1 MGFLEKL
8 KSGIKKTS
16 ETITKNI
23 EKVLN
28 LDCKIDDEFFEAL
41 EEALIMSDVGVVT
54 SQKISRELKKA
65 AKTNKIENTTDLKPE
80 FIRIITQILNTASI
94 TQILNTASQN
104 SKPVFNNNLSKPNKV
119 LLVVGVNGVGKTTT
133 IGKLAYNLKN
143 AGQRVIIAAAD
154 TFRDAAVAQL
164 EVWADRAGVFLVK
177 NESTSDP
184 SAVIY
189 EAIKLAKTSECD
201 VLICDTAGRLHNK
214 KNLMAQLE
222 KMKRIIDRFCPQTEV
237 EILLVLDATTG
248 QNAVAQAQ
256 EFKNIMEITG
266 IILTKLDGTA
276 KGGMVLSICDELGV
290 PIKYV
295 GLGEGISDLEP
306 FEPEKFAQALFDFDV

>member
-28 LDCKIDDEFFEAL
+28 LGCKIDDEFFEAI

-80 FIRIITQILNTASI
+80 FIRIITQILNTAS
-94 TQILNTASQN
+94 QN
-104 SKPVFNNNLSKPNKV
+104 SKPVFSNNLNKPNRV

-143 AGQRVIIAAAD
+143 VGQQVIVAAAD

-164 EVWADRAGVFLVK
+164 EVWADRARVFLVK

-256 EFKNIMEITG
+256 EFKNVMEITG

-295 GLGEGISDLEP
+295 GLGEEISDLEP

>member
-1 MGFLEKL
+1 MGLLEKL
-8 KSGIKKTS
+8 KSSIKKTS

-28 LDCKIDDEFFEAL
+28 LGCKIDDEFFEAL
-41 EEALIMSDVGVVT
+41 EEALIISDVGVVT
-54 SQKISRELKKA
+54 SQKISKELKKA
-65 AKTNKIENTTDLKPE
+65 AKVNKIENTADLKPE
-80 FIRIITQILNTASI
+80 FIKIVTQILNTAP
-94 TQILNTASQN
+94 QN
-104 SKPVFNNNLSKPNKV
+104 AEQVFNDNLNKPNKV
-119 LLVVGVNGVGKTTT
+119 ILVVGVNGVGKTTT

-143 AGQRVIIAAAD
+143 NGQRVIVAAAD

-164 EVWADRAGVFLVK
+164 EAWTELAGAFLVK
-177 NESTSDP
+177 NENTSDP
-184 SAVIY
+184 NAVVY
-189 EAIKLAKTSECD
+189 EAIKLAKASEYD

-222 KMKRIIDRFCPQTEV
+222 KMKRIINKFCPQTEV
-237 EILLVLDATTG
+237 EVLLVLDATTG

-276 KGGMVLSICDELGV
+276 KGGMVLSICDELKV

-295 GLGEGISDLEP
+295 GLGEGIADLEL
-306 FEPEKFAQALFDFDV
+306 FEPEKFAQALFNFDG

>member
-8 KSGIKKTS
+8 KNGIKKTS

-28 LDCKIDDEFFEAL
+28 LDCKIDDEFFDAI

-65 AKTNKIENTTDLKPE
+65 AKTNKIENTADLKPE
-80 FIRIITQILNTASI
+80 FIRIITQILNTAS
-94 TQILNTASQN
+94 QAP
-104 SKPVFNNNLSKPNKV
+104 KPVFNNNLSKPNKV

-143 AGQRVIIAAAD
+143 AGQRVIVAAAD

-201 VLICDTAGRLHNK
+201 ALICDTAGRLHNK

-222 KMKRIIDRFCPQTEV
+222 KMKRIIDRFCPQTKV

-256 EFKNIMEITG
+256 EFKNVMEITG

>member
-8 KSGIKKTS
+8 KNGIKKTS

-28 LDCKIDDEFFEAL
+28 LDCKIDDEFFDAI

-65 AKTNKIENTTDLKPE
+65 AKTNKIENTADLKPE
-80 FIRIITQILNTASI
+80 FIRIITQILNTAS
-94 TQILNTASQN
+94 QAP
-104 SKPVFNNNLSKPNKV
+104 KPVFNNNLSKPNKV

-143 AGQRVIIAAAD
+143 AGQRVIVAAAD

-201 VLICDTAGRLHNK
+201 ALICDTAGRLHNK

-222 KMKRIIDRFCPQTEV
+222 KMKLIIDR
-237 EILLVLDATTG
+237 L
-248 QNAVAQAQ
+248 
-256 EFKNIMEITG
+256 
-266 IILTKLDGTA
+266 
-276 KGGMVLSICDELGV
+276 
-290 PIKYV
+290 
-295 GLGEGISDLEP
+295 
-306 FEPEKFAQALFDFDV
+306 

>member
-28 LDCKIDDEFFEAL
+28 LDCKIDDEFFEAI
-41 EEALIMSDVGVVT
+41 EEALIMSDVGVIT

-80 FIRIITQILNTASI
+80 FIKII

-119 LLVVGVNGVGKTTT
+119 ILVVGVNGVGKTTT

-143 AGQRVIIAAAD
+143 AGQRVIVAAAD

-248 QNAVAQAQ
+248 QNAVVQAQ
-256 EFKNIMEITG
+256 EFKNVMEITG

>member
-28 LDCKIDDEFFEAL
+28 LDCKIDDKFFEAL

-54 SQKISRELKKA
+54 SQKISKELKKA
-65 AKTNKIENTTDLKPE
+65 AKSNKIENSTDLKPE
-80 FIRIITQILNTASI
+80 FIRIITQILNTAS
-94 TQILNTASQN
+94 QN
-104 SKPVFNNNLSKPNKV
+104 SQPVFNNNLSKPNKV
-119 LLVVGVNGVGKTTT
+119 ILVVGVNGVGKTTT

-143 AGQRVIIAAAD
+143 AGQRVIVAAAD

-189 EAIKLAKTSECD
+189 EAIKLAKTSECN

-256 EFKNIMEITG
+256 EFKNVMEITG

-295 GLGEGISDLEP
+295 GLGEEISDLEP

>member
-28 LDCKIDDEFFEAL
+28 LDCKIDYEFFEAL

-54 SQKISRELKKA
+54 SQKISKELKKA
-65 AKTNKIENTTDLKPE
+65 AKSNKIENSTDLKPE
-80 FIRIITQILNTASI
+80 FIRIITQILNTAS
-94 TQILNTASQN
+94 QN
-104 SKPVFNNNLSKPNKV
+104 SQPVFNNNLSKPNKV
-119 LLVVGVNGVGKTTT
+119 ILVVGVNGVGKTTT

-143 AGQRVIIAAAD
+143 AGQRVIVAAAD

-189 EAIKLAKTSECD
+189 EAIKLAKTSECN
-201 VLICDTAGRLHNK
+201 VLICDTAGRLHDK

-222 KMKRIIDRFCPQTEV
+222 KMKRMIDRFCPQTEV

-256 EFKNIMEITG
+256 EFKNVMEITG

-295 GLGEGISDLEP
+295 GLGEEISDLEP

>member
-28 LDCKIDDEFFEAL
+28 LGCKIDDEFFETL
-41 EEALIMSDVGVVT
+41 EEALIISDVGVVT
-54 SQKISRELKKA
+54 SQKISKELKKA
-65 AKTNKIENTTDLKPE
+65 AKVNKIENTADLKPE
-80 FIRIITQILNTASI
+80 FIKIIAQILNTD
-94 TQILNTASQN
+94 SQDDE
-104 SKPVFNNNLSKPNKV
+104 PIFNDSLGKPNKV
-119 LLVVGVNGVGKTTT
+119 ILVVGVNGVGKTTT
-133 IGKLAYNLKN
+133 IGKLAYSLKN
-143 AGQRVIIAAAD
+143 NGRRVIIAAAD

-164 EVWADRAGVFLVK
+164 EVWAELAGVFLVK

-184 SAVIY
+184 SAVVY
-189 EAIKLAKTSECD
+189 EAIKLAKASEYD

-222 KMKRIIDRFCPQTEV
+222 KMKRIIDKFCPQTEV

-256 EFKNIMEITG
+256 EFKNVMEVTG

-306 FEPEKFAQALFDFDV
+306 FESEKFARALFDFDS

>member
-54 SQKISRELKKA
+54 SQKISKELKKA
-65 AKTNKIENTTDLKPE
+65 AKSNKIENSTDLKPE
-80 FIRIITQILNTASI
+80 FIRIITQILNTAS
-94 TQILNTASQN
+94 QN
-104 SKPVFNNNLSKPNKV
+104 SQPVFNNNLSKPNKV
-119 LLVVGVNGVGKTTT
+119 ILVVWVNGVGKTTT

-143 AGQRVIIAAAD
+143 AGQRVIVAAAD

-201 VLICDTAGRLHNK
+201 ALICDTAGRLHNK

-256 EFKNIMEITG
+256 EFKNVMEITG

>member
-54 SQKISRELKKA
+54 SQKISKELKKA
-65 AKTNKIENTTDLKPE
+65 AKSNKIENSTDLKPE
-80 FIRIITQILNTASI
+80 FIRIITQILNTAS
-94 TQILNTASQN
+94 QN
-104 SKPVFNNNLSKPNKV
+104 SQPVFNNNLSKPNKV
-119 LLVVGVNGVGKTTT
+119 ILVVGVNGVGKTTT

-143 AGQRVIIAAAD
+143 AGQRVIVAAAD

-189 EAIKLAKTSECD
+189 EAIKLAKTSECN

-248 QNAVAQAQ
+248 QNAVAQAK
-256 EFKNIMEITG
+256 EFKNVMEITG

>member
-1 MGFLEKL
+1 MGLLEKL
-8 KSGIKKTS
+8 KNGIKKTS

-41 EEALIMSDVGVVT
+41 EEALIISDVGVIT
-54 SQKISRELKKA
+54 SQKISKELKKA
-65 AKTNKIENTTDLKPE
+65 AKTNKIENTADLKPE
-80 FIRIITQILNTASI
+80 FIRIITQILNTD
-94 TQILNTASQN
+94 SQD
-104 SKPVFNNNLSKPNKV
+104 SDSVFNDSLSKPDKV
-119 LLVVGVNGVGKTTT
+119 ILVVGVNGVGKTTT
-133 IGKLAYNLKN
+133 IGKLAYSLKN
-143 AGQRVIIAAAD
+143 NGQRVIVAAAD

-184 SAVIY
+184 SAVVY
-189 EAIKLAKTSECD
+189 EAIKLAKASEYD

-222 KMKRIIDRFCPQTEV
+222 KMKRIIDKFCPQTVV

-256 EFKNIMEITG
+256 EFKNVMEITG

>member
-1 MGFLEKL
+1 MGLLEKL
-8 KSGIKKTS
+8 KNGIKKTS

-41 EEALIMSDVGVVT
+41 EEALIISDVGVIT
-54 SQKISRELKKA
+54 SHKFSKELKKA
-65 AKTNKIENTTDLKPE
+65 AKTNKIENTADLKPE
-80 FIRIITQILNTASI
+80 FIRIITQILNTD
-94 TQILNTASQN
+94 SQD
-104 SKPVFNNNLSKPNKV
+104 SDSVFNDSLSKPDKV
-119 LLVVGVNGVGKTTT
+119 ILVVGVNGVGKTTT
-133 IGKLAYNLKN
+133 IGKLAYSLKN
-143 AGQRVIIAAAD
+143 NGQRVIVAAAD

-184 SAVIY
+184 SAVVY
-189 EAIKLAKTSECD
+189 EAIKLAKASEYD

-214 KNLMAQLE
+214 KNLMAQLD
-222 KMKRIIDRFCPQTEV
+222 KMKRIIDKFCPQTVV

-256 EFKNIMEITG
+256 EFKNVMEITG

>member
-1 MGFLEKL
+1 MGLLEKL
-8 KSGIKKTS
+8 KNGIKKTS

-41 EEALIMSDVGVVT
+41 EEALIISDVGVIT
-54 SQKISRELKKA
+54 SQKISKELKKA
-65 AKTNKIENTTDLKPE
+65 AKTNKIENTADLKPE
-80 FIRIITQILNTASI
+80 FVKIITQILNTD
-94 TQILNTASQN
+94 SQDDELG
-104 SKPVFNNNLSKPNKV
+104 FNDSLSKPNKV
-119 LLVVGVNGVGKTTT
+119 ILVVGVNGVGKTTT
-133 IGKLAYNLKN
+133 IGKLAYSLKN
-143 AGQRVIIAAAD
+143 NGQRVIVAAAD

-184 SAVIY
+184 SAVVY
-189 EAIKLAKTSECD
+189 EAIKLAKASEYD

-222 KMKRIIDRFCPQTEV
+222 KMKRIIDKFCPQTEV

-256 EFKNIMEITG
+256 EFKNVMEITG

-276 KGGMVLSICDELGV
+276 KGGMVLSICDELEV

>member
-54 SQKISRELKKA
+54 SQKISKELKKA
-65 AKTNKIENTTDLKPE
+65 AKSNKIENSTDLKPE
-80 FIRIITQILNTASI
+80 FIRIITQILNTAS
-94 TQILNTASQN
+94 QN
-104 SKPVFNNNLSKPNKV
+104 SQPVFNNNLSKPNKV
-119 LLVVGVNGVGKTTT
+119 ILVVGVNGVGKTTT

-143 AGQRVIIAAAD
+143 AGQRVIVAAAD

-189 EAIKLAKTSECD
+189 EAIKLAKTSECN
-201 VLICDTAGRLHNK
+201 VLICDTAGRLHDK

-256 EFKNIMEITG
+256 EFKNVMEITG

-295 GLGEGISDLEP
+295 GLGEEISDLEP

>member
-1 MGFLEKL
+1 MGFLEKF
-8 KSGIKKTS
+8 KNGIKKTS

-54 SQKISRELKKA
+54 SQKISKELKKA
-65 AKTNKIENTTDLKPE
+65 AKANKIENTADLKPE
-80 FIRIITQILNTASI
+80 FIRIITQILNTD
-94 TQILNTASQN
+94 SQD
-104 SKPVFNNNLSKPNKV
+104 SKPGFNNSLNKPDKV
-119 LLVVGVNGVGKTTT
+119 ILVVGVNGVGKTTT
-133 IGKLAYNLKN
+133 IGKLAYSLKN
-143 AGQRVIIAAAD
+143 NGQRVIVAAAD

-184 SAVIY
+184 SAVVY
-189 EAIKLAKTSECD
+189 EAIKLAKASEYD

-222 KMKRIIDRFCPQTEV
+222 KMKRIIDKFCPQTEV

-256 EFKNIMEITG
+256 EFKNVMEITG

-276 KGGMVLSICDELGV
+276 RGGMVLSICDELEV

-306 FEPEKFAQALFDFDV
+306 FEPEKFAQALFNFES

>member
-8 KSGIKKTS
+8 KNGIKKTS

-28 LDCKIDDEFFEAL
+28 LDCKIDDEFFDAI

-65 AKTNKIENTTDLKPE
+65 AKTNKIENTADLKPE
-80 FIRIITQILNTASI
+80 FIRIITQILNTAS
-94 TQILNTASQN
+94 QAP
-104 SKPVFNNNLSKPNKV
+104 KPVFNNNLSKPNKV

-143 AGQRVIIAAAD
+143 AGQRVIVAAAD

-201 VLICDTAGRLHNK
+201 ALICDTAGRLHNK

-222 KMKRIIDRFCPQTEV
+222 KMKRIIDRFCPQTKV

-256 EFKNIMEITG
+256 EFKNVMEITG

-295 GLGEGISDLEP
+295 GLGEEISDLEP

>member
-1 MGFLEKL
+1 MGLLEKL
-8 KSGIKKTS
+8 KNGIKKTS

-41 EEALIMSDVGVVT
+41 EEALIISDVGVIT
-54 SQKISRELKKA
+54 SQKISKELKKA
-65 AKTNKIENTTDLKPE
+65 AKTNKIENTADLKPE
-80 FIRIITQILNTASI
+80 FVKIITQILNTD
-94 TQILNTASQN
+94 SQDDELG
-104 SKPVFNNNLSKPNKV
+104 FNDSLSKPNKV
-119 LLVVGVNGVGKTTT
+119 ILVVGVNGVGKTTT
-133 IGKLAYNLKN
+133 IGKLAYSLKN
-143 AGQRVIIAAAD
+143 NGQRVIVAAAD

-184 SAVIY
+184 SAVVY
-189 EAIKLAKTSECD
+189 EAIKLAKASEYD

-222 KMKRIIDRFCPQTEV
+222 KMKRIIDKFCPQTEV

-256 EFKNIMEITG
+256 EFKNVMEITG

-276 KGGMVLSICDELGV
+276 RGGMVLSICDELEV

>member
-41 EEALIMSDVGVVT
+41 EEALVMSDVGVVT
-54 SQKISRELKKA
+54 SQKISKELKKA
-65 AKTNKIENTTDLKPE
+65 AKSNKIENSTDLKPE
-80 FIRIITQILNTASI
+80 FIRIITQILNTAS
-94 TQILNTASQN
+94 QN
-104 SKPVFNNNLSKPNKV
+104 SQPVFNNNLSKPNKV
-119 LLVVGVNGVGKTTT
+119 ILVVGVNGVGKTTT

-143 AGQRVIIAAAD
+143 AGQRVIVAAAD

-201 VLICDTAGRLHNK
+201 ALICDTAGRLHNK

-222 KMKRIIDRFCPQTEV
+222 KMKRIIDRFCPQTKV

-256 EFKNIMEITG
+256 EFKNVMEITG

>member
-8 KSGIKKTS
+8 KNGIRKTS

-41 EEALIMSDVGVVT
+41 EEALIMSDVGVIT
-54 SQKISRELKKA
+54 SQKISKELKKA

-80 FIRIITQILNTASI
+80 FIRIITQILNTD
-94 TQILNTASQN
+94 SQD
-104 SKPVFNNNLSKPNKV
+104 SKPGFNNSLSKPNKV
-119 LLVVGVNGVGKTTT
+119 VLVIGVNGVGKTTT

-143 AGQRVIIAAAD
+143 NGQRVIVAAAD

-189 EAIKLAKTSECD
+189 EAIKLAKASEYD

-214 KNLMAQLE
+214 KNLMAQLK
-222 KMKRIIDRFCPQTEV
+222 KMKRIIDKFCPQTVV

-256 EFKNIMEITG
+256 EFKNVMEITG

>member
-54 SQKISRELKKA
+54 SQKISKELKKA
-65 AKTNKIENTTDLKPE
+65 AKSNKIENSTDLKPE
-80 FIRIITQILNTASI
+80 FIRIITQILNTAS
-94 TQILNTASQN
+94 QN
-104 SKPVFNNNLSKPNKV
+104 SQPVFNNNLSKPNKV
-119 LLVVGVNGVGKTTT
+119 ILVVGVNGVGKTTT

-143 AGQRVIIAAAD
+143 AGQRVIVAAAD

-189 EAIKLAKTSECD
+189 EAIKLAKTSECN

-256 EFKNIMEITG
+256 EFKNVMEITG

-295 GLGEGISDLEP
+295 GLGEEISDLEP

>member
-28 LDCKIDDEFFEAL
+28 LGCKIDDEFFEAL

-65 AKTNKIENTTDLKPE
+65 AKINKIENTTGLKPE
-80 FIRIITQILNTASI
+80 FIRIITQILNTAS
-94 TQILNTASQN
+94 QN
-104 SKPVFNNNLSKPNKV
+104 FKSVFNNNLNKPNKV

-143 AGQRVIIAAAD
+143 AGQRVIVAAAD

-248 QNAVAQAQ
+248 QNAVAQAK
-256 EFKNIMEITG
+256 EFKNVMEITG

>member
-28 LDCKIDDEFFEAL
+28 LDCKIDDKFFEAL

-54 SQKISRELKKA
+54 SQKISKELKKA
-65 AKTNKIENTTDLKPE
+65 AKTNKIENTADLKPE
-80 FIRIITQILNTASI
+80 FIRIITQILNTAS
-94 TQILNTASQN
+94 QN
-104 SKPVFNNNLSKPNKV
+104 SQPVFNNNLSKPNKV
-119 LLVVGVNGVGKTTT
+119 ILVVGVNGVGKTTT

-143 AGQRVIIAAAD
+143 AGQRVIVAAAD

-189 EAIKLAKTSECD
+189 EAIKLAKTSECN

-256 EFKNIMEITG
+256 EFKNVMEITG

-295 GLGEGISDLEP
+295 GLGEEISDLEP

>member
-1 MGFLEKL
+1 MGLLEKL
-8 KSGIKKTS
+8 KNGIKKTS

-28 LDCKIDDEFFEAL
+28 LDCKIDDEFFEAI
-41 EEALIMSDVGVVT
+41 EEALIISDVGVIT
-54 SQKISRELKKA
+54 SQKISKELKKA
-65 AKTNKIENTTDLKPE
+65 AKTNKIENTADLKPE
-80 FIRIITQILNTASI
+80 FVKIITQILNTD
-94 TQILNTASQN
+94 SQDDELG
-104 SKPVFNNNLSKPNKV
+104 FNDSLSKPNKV
-119 LLVVGVNGVGKTTT
+119 ILVVGVNGVGKTTT
-133 IGKLAYNLKN
+133 IGKLAYSLKN
-143 AGQRVIIAAAD
+143 NGQRVIVAAAD

-184 SAVIY
+184 SAVVY
-189 EAIKLAKTSECD
+189 EAIKLAKASEYD

-222 KMKRIIDRFCPQTEV
+222 KMKRIIDKFCPQTEV

-256 EFKNIMEITG
+256 EFKNVMEITG

-276 KGGMVLSICDELGV
+276 RGGMVLSICDELEV

-306 FEPEKFAQALFDFDV
+306 FEPEKFAQALFNFES

>member
-28 LDCKIDDEFFEAL
+28 LDCKIDDEFFEAI
-41 EEALIMSDVGVVT
+41 EEALIMSDVGVIT

-80 FIRIITQILNTASI
+80 FIKII

-119 LLVVGVNGVGKTTT
+119 ILVVGVNGVGKTTT

-143 AGQRVIIAAAD
+143 AGQRVIVAAAD

-164 EVWADRAGVFLVK
+164 EVWADRAGVFFVK

-248 QNAVAQAQ
+248 QNAVVQAQ
-256 EFKNIMEITG
+256 EFKNVMEITG

>member
-28 LDCKIDDEFFEAL
+28 LGCKIDDEFFETL
-41 EEALIMSDVGVVT
+41 EEALIISDVGVVT
-54 SQKISRELKKA
+54 SQKISKELKKA
-65 AKTNKIENTTDLKPE
+65 AKTNKIENTADLKPE
-80 FIRIITQILNTASI
+80 FVKIITQILSTD
-94 TQILNTASQN
+94 SQD
-104 SKPVFNNNLSKPNKV
+104 SDPVFNDSLGKPNKV
-119 LLVVGVNGVGKTTT
+119 ILVVGINGVGKTTT
-133 IGKLAYNLKN
+133 IGKLAYSLKN
-143 AGQRVIIAAAD
+143 NGRRVIIAAAD

-184 SAVIY
+184 SAVVY
-189 EAIKLAKTSECD
+189 EAIKLVKASEYD

-222 KMKRIIDRFCPQTEV
+222 KMKRIIDKFCPQTEV

-256 EFKNIMEITG
+256 EFRNVMEITG

-276 KGGMVLSICDELGV
+276 KGGMVLSICDELEV

-306 FEPEKFAQALFDFDV
+306 FEPEKFAQALFNFDS

>member
-28 LDCKIDDEFFEAL
+28 LGCKIDDEFFDAI

-65 AKTNKIENTTDLKPE
+65 AKTNKIENTADLKPE
-80 FIRIITQILNTASI
+80 FIRIITQILNTAS
-94 TQILNTASQN
+94 QAP
-104 SKPVFNNNLSKPNKV
+104 KPVFNNNLSKPNKV

-143 AGQRVIIAAAD
+143 AGQRVIVAAAD

-201 VLICDTAGRLHNK
+201 ALICDTAGRLHNK

-248 QNAVAQAQ
+248 QNVVAQAQ
-256 EFKNIMEITG
+256 EFKNVMEITG

>member
-1 MGFLEKL
+1 MGLLEKL
-8 KSGIKKTS
+8 KNGIKKTS

-28 LDCKIDDEFFEAL
+28 LGCKIDDEFFETL
-41 EEALIMSDVGVVT
+41 EEALIISDVGVVT
-54 SQKISRELKKA
+54 SQKISKELKKA
-65 AKTNKIENTTDLKPE
+65 AKVNKIENTADLKPE
-80 FIRIITQILNTASI
+80 FIRIITQILNTASQDDEPI
-94 TQILNTASQN
+94 
-104 SKPVFNNNLSKPNKV
+104 FNDSLGKPNKV
-119 LLVVGVNGVGKTTT
+119 ILVVGVNGVGKTTT
-133 IGKLAYNLKN
+133 IGKLAYSLKN
-143 AGQRVIIAAAD
+143 NGRRVIIAAAD

-164 EVWADRAGVFLVK
+164 EVWAELAGVFLVK
-177 NESTSDP
+177 NESTIDP
-184 SAVIY
+184 SAVVY
-189 EAIKLAKTSECD
+189 EAIKLAKASAYD

-222 KMKRIIDRFCPQTEV
+222 KMKRIIDKFCPQTEV

-256 EFKNIMEITG
+256 EFKNVMEVTG

-276 KGGMVLSICDELGV
+276 KGGMVLSICDELKV

-306 FEPEKFAQALFDFDV
+306 FEPEKFAQALFNFDS

>member
-54 SQKISRELKKA
+54 SQKISKELKKA
-65 AKTNKIENTTDLKPE
+65 AKSNKIENSTDLKPE
-80 FIRIITQILNTASI
+80 FIRIITQILNTAS
-94 TQILNTASQN
+94 QN
-104 SKPVFNNNLSKPNKV
+104 SQPVFNNNLNKPNKV
-119 LLVVGVNGVGKTTT
+119 ILVVGVNGVGKTTT

-143 AGQRVIIAAAD
+143 AGQRVIVAAAD

-214 KNLMAQLE
+214 KNLMAQLG
-222 KMKRIIDRFCPQTEV
+222 KMKRIIDRFCLQTEV

-256 EFKNIMEITG
+256 EFKNVMEITG

-295 GLGEGISDLEP
+295 GLGEEISDLEP

>member
-54 SQKISRELKKA
+54 SQKISKELKKA

-80 FIRIITQILNTASI
+80 FIRII

-143 AGQRVIIAAAD
+143 AGQRVIVAAAD

-184 SAVIY
+184 SAVLY

-237 EILLVLDATTG
+237 EILLVLDATNG

-256 EFKNIMEITG
+256 EFKNVMEITG

-276 KGGMVLSICDELGV
+276 KGGMALSICDELGV